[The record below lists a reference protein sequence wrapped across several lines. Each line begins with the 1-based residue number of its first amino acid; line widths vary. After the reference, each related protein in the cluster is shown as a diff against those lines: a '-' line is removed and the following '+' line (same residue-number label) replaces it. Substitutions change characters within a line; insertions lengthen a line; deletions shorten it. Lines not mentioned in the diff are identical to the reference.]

1 MQFIKIVDS
10 NIWINMQLDE
20 AKKILENH
28 GFVLENATELE
39 DGFNAWCIRLEHILQ
54 DRHDFTD
61 REISYFSRD
70 FEKYFGR
77 GLDPDRMANI
87 LVRRKYCELDESV
100 SNLDEHKNRH
110 PLMSEH
116 FVKYF
121 RKLLALW
128 GFTERKKNTDP
139 KPMTYLYTSGQ
150 NASMF
155 EISEKGEYDD
165 EIIVNVLSSSIVA
178 DGAVYTIVA
187 DDISYNGDNIEEFKE
202 DLDIVFGIR

>member
-1 MQFIKIVDS
+1 M
-10 NIWINMQLDE
+10 NIFE
-20 AKKILENH
+20 AKQILKEH
-28 GFVLENATELE
+28 GFVLENALELE
-39 DGFNAWCIRLEHILQ
+39 DGFNAWCIKLEHILQ

-70 FEKYFGR
+70 FEKYFEQ
-77 GLDPDRMANI
+77 GLDPDQAANI
-87 LVRRKYCELDESV
+87 LVRRKYRELDEAV
-100 SNLDEHKNRH
+100 QKIDEHKNRH
-110 PLMSEH
+110 PLLSEH

-121 RKLLALW
+121 KKLLALW

-165 EIIVNVLSSSIVA
+165 EIIVNVLSSSIA
-178 DGAVYTIVA
+178 SDGAVYTIVA

-202 DLDIVFGIR
+202 DLDIVFGRR

>member
-1 MQFIKIVDS
+1 M
-10 NIWINMQLDE
+10 NIFE
-20 AKKILENH
+20 AKQLLEKH
-28 GFVLENATELE
+28 GFVLENASELE
-39 DGFNAWCIRLEHILQ
+39 DGFNVWCMKLERILQ

-61 REISYFSRD
+61 SEISYFSKD
-70 FEKYFGR
+70 FEKYFEH
-77 GLDPDRMANI
+77 GLDLDQTVNI
-87 LVRRKYCELDESV
+87 LVRRKYRELDESV

-116 FVKYF
+116 FVEYF

-139 KPMTYLYTSGQ
+139 EPMTYLYTPDQ
-150 NASMF
+150 MASMF

-165 EIIVNVLSSSIVA
+165 EIIVNVLKSSIAA

-187 DDISYNGDNIEEFKE
+187 DDNSYNGDNIEEFKE
-202 DLDIVFGIR
+202 DLDLVFGIR

>member
-1 MQFIKIVDS
+1 M
-10 NIWINMQLDE
+10 NIFE
-20 AKKILENH
+20 AKQILKEH
-28 GFVLENATELE
+28 GFVLENALELE
-39 DGFNAWCIRLEHILQ
+39 DGFNAWCIKLERILQ

-70 FEKYFGR
+70 FEKYFEQ
-77 GLDPDRMANI
+77 GLDPDQAANI
-87 LVRRKYCELDESV
+87 LVRRKYRELDEAV
-100 SNLDEHKNRH
+100 QKIDEHKNRH
-110 PLMSEH
+110 PLMSTH
-116 FVKYF
+116 FVEYF
-121 RKLLALW
+121 RKLLYRW

-165 EIIVNVLSSSIVA
+165 EIIVNVLSSSIA
-178 DGAVYTIVA
+178 SDGAVYTIVA

-202 DLDIVFGIR
+202 DLDIVFGRR

>member
-1 MQFIKIVDS
+1 MQFIKIVGS

-20 AKKILENH
+20 AKKLLKEH
-28 GFVLENATELE
+28 GFVLENMTVQKI
-39 DGFNAWCIRLEHILQ
+39 N
-54 DRHDFTD
+54 
-61 REISYFSRD
+61 
-70 FEKYFGR
+70 
-77 GLDPDRMANI
+77 
-87 LVRRKYCELDESV
+87 
-100 SNLDEHKNRH
+100 EHKNGH
-110 PLMSEH
+110 PLKSEH

-121 RKLLALW
+121 KKLLALW

-165 EIIVNVLSSSIVA
+165 EIIVNVLNSSIAA

-187 DDISYNGDNIEEFKE
+187 NDISYNGDNIEEFKE

>member
-1 MQFIKIVDS
+1 M
-10 NIWINMQLDE
+10 NIFE
-20 AKKILENH
+20 AKRILKEH
-28 GFVLENATELE
+28 GFVLENALELE
-39 DGFNAWCIRLEHILQ
+39 DGFNAWCMMLERILQ

-70 FEKYFGR
+70 FEKYFEQ
-77 GLDPDRMANI
+77 GLDPDQAANI
-87 LVRRKYCELDESV
+87 LVRRKYRELDESV

-110 PLMSEH
+110 PLKSEH

-121 RKLLALW
+121 KKLLALW
-128 GFTERKKNTDP
+128 GFTERKRNTDP
-139 KPMTYLYTSGQ
+139 KPMTYLHTYDAK
-150 NASMF
+150 ASMF

-165 EIIVNVLSSSIVA
+165 EIIVNVLNSSIAA

-202 DLDIVFGIR
+202 DLDIVFRIR

>member
-1 MQFIKIVDS
+1 MK
-10 NIWINMQLDE
+10 LDE
-20 AKKILENH
+20 AKKLLKEH
-28 GFVLENATELE
+28 GFVLENALELE
-39 DGFNAWCIRLEHILQ
+39 DGFNAWCMMLERILQ

-70 FEKYFGR
+70 FEKYFEQ
-77 GLDPDRMANI
+77 GLDPDQAANI
-87 LVRRKYCELDESV
+87 LVRRKYRELDEAV
-100 SNLDEHKNRH
+100 QKIDEHKNRH
-110 PLMSEH
+110 PLLSEH

-165 EIIVNVLSSSIVA
+165 EIIVNVLNSSIAA

>member
-1 MQFIKIVDS
+1 MH
-10 NIWINMQLDE
+10 LDE
-20 AKKILENH
+20 AKKLLKEH
-28 GFVLENATELE
+28 GFVLENA
-39 DGFNAWCIRLEHILQ
+39 
-54 DRHDFTD
+54 
-61 REISYFSRD
+61 
-70 FEKYFGR
+70 
-77 GLDPDRMANI
+77 
-87 LVRRKYCELDESV
+87 SV
-100 SNLDEHKNRH
+100 SNLDEHKNGH
-110 PLMSEH
+110 PLLSEH

-121 RKLLALW
+121 RKLLTLW

-165 EIIVNVLSSSIVA
+165 EIIVNVLSSSIA
-178 DGAVYTIVA
+178 SDGAVYTIVA